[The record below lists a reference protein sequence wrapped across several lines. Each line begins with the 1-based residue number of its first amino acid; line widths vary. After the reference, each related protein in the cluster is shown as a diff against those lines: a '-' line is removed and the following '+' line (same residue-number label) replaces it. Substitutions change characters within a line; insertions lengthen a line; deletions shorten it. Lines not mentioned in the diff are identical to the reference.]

1 MGEDFSASVC
11 HFFYKFSNHRTRIA
25 EHEHLHCPWN
35 SISSSRIHRHIACIT
50 YSLSFWTQRQRLSS
64 FSPTQRMRE
73 QQKRPIDGSYESVAA
88 ITFSLTISFARS
100 PLPVSFRY
108 SFFTSCTAWSFD
120 GHNYVQIDMI
130 ASICFDQQYTN
141 FVDTFIKHSQQSL
154 NNFAGEYNKVF
165 YSVAVATIQLWNE
178 VEKIIDFSV
187 HLLFELCSECVCVWG
202 NWQKQRPYGCSVT
215 TMTHTAHRTHIGIF

>member
-1 MGEDFSASVC
+1 MEEDFFGVSFP
-11 HFFYKFSNHRTRIA
+11 FFHKFSNHRTRIA

-50 YSLSFWTQRQRLSS
+50 NSLLFWTQRQRLSS
-64 FSPTQRMRE
+64 FCPTQRMRE

-88 ITFSLTISFARS
+88 ITFSLTISFACS
-100 PLPVSFRY
+100 PLPVSFRN
-108 SFFTSCTAWSFD
+108 SFFTSCLTCRSD

-130 ASICFDQQYTN
+130 ASICFDQQHTN
-141 FVDTFIKHSQQSL
+141 FVKHSQQSL

-187 HLLFELCSECVCVWG
+187 HHLFELCSKCVCVWG
-202 NWQKQRPYGCSVT
+202 NWQNNALTGVQ
-215 TMTHTAHRTHIGIF
+215 